1 MADGP
6 HGRALRIHAGFVLLF
21 SRLIPG
27 DPGFSGR
34 ALGRYSAAI
43 LYGTAFGWT
52 FICLN
57 TITGHFYGPAAFPRL
72 SGMLLVI
79 AAVFCSP
86 AGFLGGKVFDTYHS
100 YKLAFELNSL
110 VAAAGIFA
118 LFFARMPVP
127 PGMKTIAE

>member
-1 MADGP
+1 
-6 HGRALRIHAGFVLLF
+6 
-21 SRLIPG
+21 
-27 DPGFSGR
+27 
-34 ALGRYSAAI
+34 
-43 LYGTAFGWT
+43 
-52 FICLN
+52 
-57 TITGHFYGPAAFPRL
+57 
-72 SGMLLVI
+72 MLLVI
-79 AAVFCSP
+79 AAIFCSP